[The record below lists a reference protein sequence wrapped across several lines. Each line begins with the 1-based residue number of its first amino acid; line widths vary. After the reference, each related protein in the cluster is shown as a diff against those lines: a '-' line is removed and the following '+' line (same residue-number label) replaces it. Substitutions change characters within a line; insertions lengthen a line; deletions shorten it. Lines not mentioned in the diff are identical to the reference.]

1 METNATLVTPASV
14 GLRFGLLLAV
24 SVILV
29 DFLIRIAG
37 FSFIVFGVAAVLS
50 SLAVSIIC
58 LVFAHRAFKQAND
71 NLMSFG
77 QGMIIAVIMLLISG
91 LAAGIFNYVY
101 LHYID
106 AEFVDRMK
114 AGMTELMERNNIP
127 SDQIEKS
134 TARFDAMK
142 TDFGKALL
150 GGLSNGL
157 GSGLILGAIVSAF
170 TKRKQPEFE

>member
-1 METNATLVTPASV
+1 METNATLVTPTSV

-24 SVILV
+24 SVVLV
-29 DFLIRIAG
+29 DFLIRIAN
-37 FSFIVFGVAAVLS
+37 FSFMVFGIAAVLS
-50 SLAVSIIC
+50 SVAVSIVW
-58 LVFAHRAFKQAND
+58 LVFAHKAFKQANET
-71 NLMSFG
+71 LMSFG
-77 QGMIIAVIMLLISG
+77 QGMIIAIIMLLISG

-106 AEFVDRMK
+106 GEFVERMK
-114 AGMTELMERNNIP
+114 TGMTEFMERNNIP

-142 TDFGKALL
+142 TDFGRALL

-157 GSGLILGAIVSAF
+157 GSGLILGTIVSAF
-170 TKRKQPEFE
+170 TKRKRPEFE

>member
-1 METNATLVTPASV
+1 METNAASVTPASV

-24 SVILV
+24 SVVLV

-37 FSFIVFGVAAVLS
+37 FSFIVFGVASVLS
-50 SLAVSIIC
+50 SATVSIIW

-71 NLMSFG
+71 NLMIFG

-91 LAAGIFNYVY
+91 VVAGVFNYVY

-106 AEFVDRMK
+106 AEFVERMK
-114 AGMTELMERNNIP
+114 AGMTEFMERNNVP